1 MRISTRGFT
10 MPEVN
15 DDATRKELR
24 HVDEVSER
32 VSNAGGIAS
41 NIRQSRKAGKL
52 LFIRRLSETRLALPA
67 LIVILVVCLAAI
79 FAPVIAPQDP
89 ETTHLADSLQAPGAQ
104 HWLGTDNLGR
114 DVLSRIIFGARISMQ
129 VGIIAVG
136 ISLLAGTTLGL
147 ISGYTRVNLIDTF
160 IMRIMDA
167 LLAFPTLVLAL
178 AISAALGPSLRNVM
192 IAVGFIGIPT
202 YARLVRGQVLSEREN
217 DYVDAARTIGVPDG
231 RILYRHILPNVTAP
245 LIVQSSIGVAFAI
258 IEAASLSFLGLGVQ
272 PPTPSWG
279 GMLAIGKNYL
289 DHSWWM
295 AIPPGV
301 AIFVVVLAFNFLGDG
316 IRDALDPHLQHR

>member
-1 MRISTRGFT
+1 MRETDGG
-10 MPEVN
+10 
-15 DDATRKELR
+15 ATRKELR
-24 HVDEVSER
+24 NVDEAPVR
-32 VSNAGGIAS
+32 VSNAGGIAG
-41 NIRQSRKAGKL
+41 NIRQSRKTGAA
-52 LFIRRLSETRLALPA
+52 LFVRRLSETRLALPA
-67 LIVILVVCLAAI
+67 LIVILAISLMAI
-79 FAPVIAPQDP
+79 FAPVIAPDDP
-89 ETTHLADSLQAPGAQ
+89 ETTHLTDALQGPGAQ

-136 ISLLAGTTLGL
+136 ISLIAGTTLGL
-147 ISGYTRVNLIDTF
+147 VSGYTRISVIDTL

-202 YARLVRGQVLSEREN
+202 YARLVRGQVLSEREH
-217 DYVDAARTIGVPDG
+217 DYVDAARTIGVHDM
-231 RILYRHILPNVTAP
+231 RILYRHVLPNVTAP

-295 AIPPGV
+295 AIPPGL
-301 AIFVVVLAFNFLGDG
+301 AIFAVVLAFNFLGDG